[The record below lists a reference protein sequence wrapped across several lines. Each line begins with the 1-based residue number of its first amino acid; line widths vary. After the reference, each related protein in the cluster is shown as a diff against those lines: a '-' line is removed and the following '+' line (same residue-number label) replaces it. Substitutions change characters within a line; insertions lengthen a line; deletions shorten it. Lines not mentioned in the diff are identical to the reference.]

1 MKSNFLVND
10 VMLKDGLFP
19 KVDQNEMM
27 KETLIEMDKFGLGI
41 ACLVDKA
48 NNLIGV
54 ITDGDIRRI
63 ILNVNKPMAAIFVDD
78 VQIYSTTNFAKV
90 NPETPLQKAVLIMEQ
105 LKIWD
110 LPVVDKSGNLVGLL
124 HLHPAIKLLLGV

>member
-1 MKSNFLVND
+1 MRKDIISHNSNLLDAIQALENNPRRMIVVCDSSHNL
-10 VMLKDGLFP
+10 MG
-19 KVDQNEMM
+19 
-27 KETLIEMDKFGLGI
+27 TL
-41 ACLVDKA
+41 
-48 NNLIGV
+48 
-54 ITDGDIRRI
+54 TDGDIRRI

-78 VQIYSTTNFAKV
+78 VQIYSTTNFSKV
-90 NPETPLQKAVLIMEQ
+90 NPETPLQKAVLIMEK